1 MNTIPES
8 YLNNDINQRLPN
20 LANILFK
27 AIEDESLILLLDA
40 KGYQASTSSACS
52 SNKLE
57 ASPVLTAL
65 DLDLVVVHD
74 SLRLY
79 LAPEI
84 YFIIIN
90 RVSSIFFLSFI
101 SIIYIKD

>member
-1 MNTIPES
+1 MNTIPLS
-8 YLNNDINQRLPN
+8 YLNDDVNQRLPN
-20 LANILFK
+20 LANIRFK
-27 AIEDESLILLLDA
+27 AIEVESLILLLDA
-40 KGYQASTSSACS
+40 KRYQVSTSSAFS

-65 DLDLVVVHD
+65 DLDLVVVHC

-79 LAPEI
+79 LAPES

-90 RVSSIFFLSFI
+90 KVSSIILFKCYFN
-101 SIIYIKD
+101 YIF